1 MPQLKLGNLS
11 QLIFANFQNCAYRE
25 KYFKD
30 NESKNLPAY
39 CAIIYSYNCPRA
51 LSVPHISQFSLSCV
65 LRKKKKKI
73 FRFLEQIMYADNYP
87 SIFSHQIIVIM
98 AIVRLL
104 SVIRIA
110 PSPSEVN
117 KEFPQKNRN
126 YYIEYN
132 VNVVL

>member
-30 NESKNLPAY
+30 NESKSLPAY

-51 LSVPHISQFSLSCV
+51 LSFPHISQFSLSCV
-65 LRKKKKKI
+65 LRKKL
-73 FRFLEQIMYADNYP
+73 FVLEQIMYAENYP

-98 AIVRLL
+98 AIVRLF

-110 PSPSEVN
+110 PFPSGVN

-132 VNVVL
+132 VNVLL